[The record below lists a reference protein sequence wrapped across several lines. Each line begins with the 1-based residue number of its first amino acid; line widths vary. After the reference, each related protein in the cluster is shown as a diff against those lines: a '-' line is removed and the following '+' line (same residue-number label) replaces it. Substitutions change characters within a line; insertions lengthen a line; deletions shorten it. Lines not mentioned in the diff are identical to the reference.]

1 MSFFAMVGVMES
13 IGRSGKD
20 SSTSHLPFWELRA
33 RLSKHTRIHTREPA
47 KDLLSGVGCWRC

>member
-1 MSFFAMVGVMES
+1 MVGVMES

-20 SSTSHLPFWELRA
+20 SRTSHLPFWELRA
-33 RLSKHTRIHTREPA
+33 RLSKHTRIHTRKPA